1 MMSREGRPRAARA
14 LALTLAFVTMLL
26 AGGCAEVGRQAD
38 LLIRLAPRLIAPGGV
53 HVGSAPGGQALAAP
67 SADLPPP
74 QTSDAF
80 DWEAAGTDGQGRLLY
95 HVRIRAG
102 GSPYLVATAKL
113 TPLFQVDGKNA
124 PSYVGDAYFQ
134 ANPGRTP
141 FSMQPGDEFTV
152 ALPADTFVVRWQE
165 ERQESFGQPARLRE
179 YVSERGDRLRY
190 YLSDPFPIRYELL
203 PADGAGHGVVHF
215 SPDLAFMLG
224 TGQTDP
230 LRLARLVYR
239 VTDPD
244 IFQVEAMR
252 RLASSLR
259 PGVESTLD
267 VDRGHTYLDP
277 VREALTYAIATEPV
291 PEPERA
297 HLTRA
302 IFPPDGSAPFLDAE
316 DALGAHTDLA
326 ELPDGQAFRIEYL
339 WDGTVRVDYKTGPDD
354 ARGKR
359 DPYLLRENER
369 WTALYQRLAPKAD
382 NPIKWGPGEPA
393 DLDPFP
399 TARDPSQRSRAP
411 AAAYDYLLPGRV
423 LTLTFR
429 PVRFQSD
436 LLAELEFRGLL
447 REVRERYRDQIDEVA
462 GLLERLQ
469 AGGAASGGA
478 CCGRGSASGSASA
491 APPAASPG
499 G

>member
-1 MMSREGRPRAARA
+1 MMPRAGRPRAARA
-14 LALTLAFVTMLL
+14 LALTLASVTMLL

-38 LLIRLAPRLIAPGGV
+38 VLIRLAPRLIAPGGAR
-53 HVGSAPGGQALAAP
+53 VGSAPGGQVPAVP
-67 SADLPPP
+67 SIDLPPP

-80 DWEAAGTDGQGRLLY
+80 DWEAAGSDSQGRLLY
-95 HVRIRAG
+95 RVRLRAG

-141 FSMQPGDEFTV
+141 FSMQPGDEFLL
-152 ALPADTFVVRWQE
+152 ALPPDTFVVRWQG
-165 ERQESFGQPARLRE
+165 ERQESFGQPARLIE

-203 PADGAGHGVVHF
+203 PADRAGHGVVHF

-224 TGQTDP
+224 TGRTDP

-252 RLASSLR
+252 QLAANLR
-259 PGVESTLD
+259 PGIESTLE
-267 VDRGHTYLDP
+267 VDRGRTYLDP
-277 VREALTYAIATEPV
+277 VRQALTHAIATEPV

-302 IFPPDGSAPFLDAE
+302 IFPPDGSVPFMAVE

-326 ELPDGQAFRIEYL
+326 ELADGRVFRIEYR
-339 WDGTVRVDYKTGPDD
+339 WDGTVRVQYKTGPDD

-411 AAAYDYLLPGRV
+411 AAAYDYLLPGRM

-436 LLAELEFRGLL
+436 LLAELEFRSLL
-447 REVRERYRDQIDEVA
+447 RDVRERYRDQIGEVA

-469 AGGAASGGA
+469 ARGGASDT
-478 CCGRGSASGSASA
+478 ASA
-491 APPAASPG
+491 APPAANPG